1 MARKFD
7 YEKLRTVNTSSILI
21 RTMPCS
27 ICRQSGH
34 NRSTCPQR
42 DNQSSLNQVLRL
54 PIQFGPLRG
63 PIPPRSNPPNRRYEL
78 LSKFRNSVKNVINF
92 QRFVKSVYI
101 KDSNKEE
108 DIRIVYRHWLRV
120 KTLKCHLS
128 DITDNYWLRN
138 IYYLPRSKYY
148 SSDEYPVPV
157 AQLLLIFGTIK
168 NSCLMYHMQNTNET
182 PQIKDDKRVV
192 KLVNLKQDNYLIYW
206 VVGNLMIHDIDNH
219 ENTINYMGL
228 LPKSGSFKLKTMI
241 GHRFY
246 LIPHKFNY
254 EPPYHPRTDKE
265 FFIDP
270 YVQINIHDGTEENIY
285 IDEKDS
291 LSELNKWKFNALKL
305 DYLIREMIK
314 LGAKNNDVLECILDL
329 HEDIKLDDVSEVE
342 KDIAGIPSQM
352 TNIT

>member
-1 MARKFD
+1 
-7 YEKLRTVNTSSILI
+7 
-21 RTMPCS
+21 MPCS

-42 DNQSSLNQVLRL
+42 RTNQTHSQSHTLFQI
-54 PIQFGPLRG
+54 PIQFTPRRRTTPPL
-63 PIPPRSNPPNRRYEL
+63 SNPPNRRYEL
-78 LSKFRNSVKNVINF
+78 LSKFRSSVKNLINF

-128 DITDNYWLRN
+128 DNTDNYWLRN

-157 AQLLLIFGTIK
+157 SQLLLIFGTIK
-168 NSCLMYHMQNTNET
+168 NSCLIYHMQNTNET
-182 PQIKDDKRVV
+182 PQIKDDKRLV
-192 KLVNLKQDNYLIYW
+192 KLFNLKSENYLIYW
-206 VVGNLMIHDIDNH
+206 VMGNYMVEDIDSR
-219 ENTINYMGL
+219 ENAISYMGL
-228 LPKSGSFKLKTMI
+228 LPKGGSFKLKTMI

-246 LIPHKFNY
+246 LVPHKFNY

-270 YVQINIHDGTEENIY
+270 YVQINIHDKTGENIY

-342 KDIAGIPSQM
+342 KDIAGIPSTM

>member
-1 MARKFD
+1 
-7 YEKLRTVNTSSILI
+7 
-21 RTMPCS
+21 MPCS
-27 ICRQSGH
+27 ICRQTGH

-42 DNQSSLNQVLRL
+42 ENQSHNQSHTQTHTLFSI
-54 PIQFGPLRG
+54 PIQFTTRRPT
-63 PIPPRSNPPNRRYEL
+63 PPVSNPPHRRSEL

-120 KTLKCHLS
+120 KNLKGHLS
-128 DITDNYWLRN
+128 DCTDGVWLLN
-138 IYYLPRSKYY
+138 IYYLPRMYYY
-148 SSDEYPVPV
+148 SSGNYPDSD
-157 AQLLLIFGTIK
+157 ACHSIFSTTK
-168 NSCLMYHMQNTNET
+168 NSCLMYHIQNINET

-206 VVGNLMIHDIDNH
+206 VIGNLMIHDIDNH

-228 LPKSGSFKLKTMI
+228 LPKSGNFRLKTMI

>member
-1 MARKFD
+1 
-7 YEKLRTVNTSSILI
+7 
-21 RTMPCS
+21 MPCS

-42 DNQSSLNQVLRL
+42 RTNQSHTLFQI
-54 PIQFGPLRG
+54 PIQFTPRR
-63 PIPPRSNPPNRRYEL
+63 PTPPVSNPPNRRGD

-120 KTLKCHLS
+120 KTLKGHLS
-128 DITDNYWLRN
+128 DSTDSSWLRD

-148 SSDEYPVPV
+148 SLDDYPDRNKCHS
-157 AQLLLIFGTIK
+157 IFSVIK
-168 NSCLMYHMQNTNET
+168 NSCLIYHMQNTPET
-182 PQIKDDKRVV
+182 PQIKDDKRLV
-192 KLVNLKQDNYLIYW
+192 KLFNLKSENYLIYW
-206 VVGNLMIHDIDNH
+206 VMGNYMVEDIDSR
-219 ENTINYMGL
+219 ENAISYMGL
-228 LPKSGSFKLKTMI
+228 LPKGGSFKLKTMI

-246 LIPHKFNY
+246 LVPHKFNY

-270 YVQINIHDGTEENIY
+270 YVQINIHDKTGENIH

-342 KDIAGIPSQM
+342 KDIAGIPSTM

>member
-1 MARKFD
+1 
-7 YEKLRTVNTSSILI
+7 
-21 RTMPCS
+21 MPCS

-42 DNQSSLNQVLRL
+42 RTNQSHSQSHTHTLFSL
-54 PIQFGPLRG
+54 PIQYTPRAPL
-63 PIPPRSNPPNRRYEL
+63 SNPPRRRAE

-101 KDSNKEE
+101 KDSIKEE

-120 KTLKCHLS
+120 KNLKGHLS
-128 DITDNYWLRN
+128 DSTDSSWLRD

-148 SSDEYPVPV
+148 SSDDYPDSNKCHS
-157 AQLLLIFGTIK
+157 IFSMIK
-168 NSCLMYHMQNTNET
+168 NSCLIYHMQNTTET
-182 PQIKDDKRVV
+182 PQIKDDKRLV
-192 KLVNLKQDNYLIYW
+192 KLFNLKSENYLIYW
-206 VVGNLMIHDIDNH
+206 VMGNYMVEDIDSRVNA
-219 ENTINYMGL
+219 ISYMGI
-228 LPKSGSFKLKTMI
+228 LPKGGSFKLKTMI

-246 LIPHKFNY
+246 LVPHKFNY

-270 YVQINIHDGTEENIY
+270 YVQINIHDKTGENIH

-342 KDIAGIPSQM
+342 KDIAGIPSTM

>member
-1 MARKFD
+1 
-7 YEKLRTVNTSSILI
+7 
-21 RTMPCS
+21 MPCS
-27 ICRQSGH
+27 ICRQFGH
-34 NRSTCPQR
+34 NRATCPQR
-42 DNQSSLNQVLRL
+42 RTNQSQSHNRTLLSI
-54 PIQFGPLRG
+54 PIQFGPT
-63 PIPPRSNPPNRRYEL
+63 PPHSNPQRRTEL
-78 LSKFRNSVKNVINF
+78 LFRFKKSVKNVIHF

-120 KTLKCHLS
+120 KSLKGHLS
-128 DITDNYWLRN
+128 DSTDSLWLRD

-148 SSDEYPVPV
+148 SPEDYPDSNKCH
-157 AQLLLIFGTIK
+157 LIFSTIK
-168 NSCLMYHMQNTNET
+168 NSCLIYHLQNTIET
-182 PQIKDDKRVV
+182 TQSTQSTQSKSGKKRV
-192 KLVNLKQDNYLIYW
+192 KLFNLKQDNYLVYW
-206 VVGNLMIHDIDNH
+206 VVGNYMIEDIDSR
-219 ENTINYMGL
+219 ENTISYMGL
-228 LPKSGSFKLKTMI
+228 LPKGGSFKLKTMI

-246 LIPHKFNY
+246 LVPHKFTY

-270 YVQINIHDGTEENIY
+270 YVQINIHDKTEENIH

-291 LSELNKWKFNALKL
+291 LSELNRWKFNALKL

-342 KDIAGIPSQM
+342 KDIAGIPSTM